1 MLDRLIERIRT
12 AYENGSPLIL
22 QGGGSKSFYGNP
34 DEGEVLSTRAFTGVV
49 DYQPKEL
56 VLTARAGT
64 PLTEIEAL
72 LAGQNQMLAFEPPH
86 FNDPATLGGS
96 IAAGLSGPRRP
107 YAGAARDFVLGVRII
122 DGTGQ
127 PLRFG
132 GQVIKNVAGYD
143 VSRLMAG
150 SLGTLGLITEVS
162 LKVLPKPAAETT
174 LQFELDEAAA
184 LLKMNQWAGQPLP
197 LSATSWHAGL
207 LTVRLSGAVSAVHAA
222 QVKLGGE
229 TLKDAAAFWQ
239 RLRDQSTAFFDKRP
253 AAPGQTLW
261 RLAVKPT
268 TPPLKLGDA
277 QWIEWGG
284 AVRWLES
291 DLPAAALFEA
301 AKSCGGHATLFRGN
315 MPSGGT
321 FSHSTKP
328 ASGQVAGYPQPS
340 PRTGEGAN
348 AMPTAINSGVFSPLT
363 PALHTLHR
371 NLKQRFDPKGILNRG
386 RMYPDF

>member
-1 MLDRLIERIRT
+1 MLERLIERVRA
-12 AYENGSPLIL
+12 AYENDSPLIL
-22 QGGGSKSFYGNP
+22 QGGGSKTFYGNP

-64 PLTEIEAL
+64 PLAEIEAL
-72 LAGQNQMLAFEPPH
+72 LAEQHQMLAFEPPH
-86 FNDPATLGGS
+86 FAGNATLGGC

-143 VSRLMAG
+143 VSRLMVGA
-150 SLGTLGLITEVS
+150 LGTLGLITEVS
-162 LKVLPKPAAETT
+162 LKVLPRPAAETT

-184 LLKMNQWAGQPLP
+184 IEQMNRMAGQPLP
-197 LSATSWHAGL
+197 LSGTSWHAGL
-207 LTVRLSGAVSAVHAA
+207 LTVRLSGATSAVHAA

-229 TLKDAAAFWQ
+229 TLNDAASFWQ
-239 RLRDQSTAFFDKRP
+239 RLRDHATPFFDVRP
-253 AAPGQTLW
+253 AASTASLW
-261 RLAVKPT
+261 RLAVKST

-284 AVRWLES
+284 AVRWLVSE
-291 DLPAAALFEA
+291 LPAAALFEA
-301 AKSCGGHATLFRGN
+301 AKSCGGHATLFRGKA
-315 MPSGGT
+315 P
-321 FSHSTKP
+321 
-328 ASGQVAGYPQPS
+328 V
-340 PRTGEGAN
+340 
-348 AMPTAINSGVFSPLT
+348 SGVFNPLA
-363 PALHTLHR
+363 PALHVLHR